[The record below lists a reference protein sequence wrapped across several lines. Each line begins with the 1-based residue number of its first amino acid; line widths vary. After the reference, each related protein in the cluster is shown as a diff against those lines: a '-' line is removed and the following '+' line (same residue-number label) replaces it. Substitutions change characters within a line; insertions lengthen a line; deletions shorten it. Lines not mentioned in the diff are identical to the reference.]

1 MKKDPKLI
9 YYFKTLKSYKPKDD
23 YCHYSGLPSPSA
35 YEKNPKKEKM
45 NRIKEHVIKWYP
57 VGIAMICLTYSVG
70 LGLLG
75 YTEEAQY
82 SAHWP
87 GTILLFSI
95 AINQISRS

>member
-1 MKKDPKLI
+1 MKNKK
-9 YYFKTLKSYKPKDD
+9 YSFKTIKSYPPKDKH
-23 YCHYSGLPSPSA
+23 CHYSGLPSPAA
-35 YEKNPKKEKM
+35 YEKQESKMEKVKQQVM
-45 NRIKEHVIKWYP
+45 KWYP
-57 VGIAMICLTYSVG
+57 IGIAVICLMYSVG

-87 GTILLFSI
+87 GTLLLFTI

>member
-1 MKKDPKLI
+1 MKKNKKFS
-9 YYFKTLKSYKPKDD
+9 FKTLESYRPKGDH
-23 YCHYSGLPSPSA
+23 CHYSGLPSPLA
-35 YEKNPKKEKM
+35 YEKNIKKRKM
-45 NRIKEHVIKWYP
+45 NKVKTHISKWYP
-57 VGIAMICLTYSVG
+57 VGIAMICLMYSVG

-87 GTILLFSI
+87 GTLLLFTI